1 MQDLPSAVASALLF
15 DGLDTASSL
24 IPEQNNSIL
33 GKRARV
39 WKLLL
44 RVSSI
49 TPKAY
54 VELVKMKKAEKYGKI
69 KDDDFRTFSNNK
81 AFNARVKVET
91 INRFLNA
98 TANYL
103 EKPNVSPYGLY
114 TNVGYIQGM
123 NALAGIILYVFA
135 DEDGV
140 EIQPKN
146 GNERKA
152 FELIRETE
160 AFSCFIRILTC
171 CVPMYIQLNVDGA
184 HAAVTLI
191 DNYIIKE
198 VDLELY
204 QRFCS
209 CSTKP
214 DGQVWAFKY
223 IVMFSSDSPD
233 LEDVVEVWDMLVA
246 KGFYMIPLV
255 LVARLELIRDS
266 FLTMKEDD
274 IYPKLMDLPPYKGK
288 DVVDESLKLEK
299 RLNKKVIDLLHKHL
313 FDPEIVVKLLPKML
327 KSNVERFK
335 SGFMKE

>member
-1 MQDLPSAVASALLF
+1 MQDLPSKVASALLF
-15 DGLDTASSL
+15 DGLDAASSL
-24 IPEQNNSIL
+24 IPEQTIPIL

-49 TPKAY
+49 TPKTY
-54 VELVKMKKAEKYGKI
+54 VELVKMKKAEKYKKI

-103 EKPNVSPYGLY
+103 EKPDISPYGLY
-114 TNVGYIQGM
+114 TNIGYIQGM
-123 NALAGIILYVFA
+123 NVLAGIILYVFA
-135 DEDGV
+135 DKDGV
-140 EIQPKN
+140 EVQPKDDDEN
-146 GNERKA
+146 KA

-171 CVPMYIQLNVDGA
+171 CIPMYIQLNVDGA

-191 DNYIIKE
+191 DNYIIRE
-198 VDLELY
+198 VDPELY
-204 QRFCS
+204 SRFCS
-209 CSTKP
+209 CSIKP

-233 LEDVVEVWDMLVA
+233 LEDVVKVWDMLVA
-246 KGFYMIPLV
+246 RGFYMIPLV
-255 LVARLELIRDS
+255 LVARLELIRS
-266 FLTMKEDD
+266 EFMTMKEDD
-274 IYPKLMDLPPYKGK
+274 IYPRLMDLPPYDGEK
-288 DVVDESLKLEK
+288 VVAESLRLEK
-299 RLNKKVIDLLHKHL
+299 ALDSEVIELLHKHL
-313 FDPEIVVKLLPKML
+313 FDPEVVVELLPSIL
-327 KSNVERFK
+327 KSNIERFK
-335 SGFMKE
+335 SSFVKE